1 MCGPQSRHMFDKELA
16 VYRLPPH
23 LSFVQKNPSYL
34 KRIHCFGVGDVQEVR
49 ALRLEFGVRGHL
61 KVDTLHLN
69 QAPFF
74 QQQILHHLKE
84 EEGYMRLLEMASV
97 SAI

>member
-1 MCGPQSRHMFDKELA
+1 MLHKELA
-16 VYRLPPH
+16 VYRLPAHP
-23 LSFVQKNPSYL
+23 SFVQKNASYL

-49 ALRLEFGVRGHL
+49 ALRLEFGVCGHL

-84 EEGYMRLLEMASV
+84 EEGYMSFLEIKWPA
-97 SAI
+97 